1 MALILARSVASRSKS
16 GIALAASFLVL
27 VVIDLLGVNFYS
39 WDDIRNM
46 CALLAVMPLGL
57 RSLVVEATDVCSESR
72 FVLSMSVP
80 SEAAV
85 ALVDAYSSESG
96 S

>member
-1 MALILARSVASRSKS
+1 
-16 GIALAASFLVL
+16 
-27 VVIDLLGVNFYS
+27 
-39 WDDIRNM
+39 M